1 MNDRL
6 RVVNQYIITAWLFL
20 LIVAAFVLAA
30 CPFKKDSM
38 PDIIK
43 AAAKFPPG
51 AVPTSSEVQQMSP
64 DGLRH
69 HGYKP
74 MTDVQLALADQGVT
88 ELNKSAIEDGFRP
101 EANKPHGG
109 FLIST
114 PPLPCT
120 PSPASRTP
128 SFVVNGGVFYDGTI
142 YDQYNTKG
150 KYPTPV
156 RRESDG
162 EMLYFKPD
170 GVSVIFA
177 PEMVLGFGNDPPR
190 DAFVWLYVCPDNSVI
205 ANAVKHGGEHAFL
218 ATFPY
223 TEKHRERG
231 PYDGYAWFNATVY
244 HGPGHPL
251 LPRPASALET
261 DFVDKP
267 VETEFREVESGVET
281 DALAKEAGVTDVK
294 WRTGLFRPVQ

>member
-1 MNDRL
+1 MNRKL
-6 RVVNQYIITAWLFL
+6 LTVSLLFAAL
-20 LIVAAFVLAA
+20 LLAA

-51 AVPTSSEVQQMSP
+51 SVPISSEIQQRSP
-64 DGLRH
+64 EGIAH

-74 MTDVQLALADQGVT
+74 MTDAHLALADQGVT
-88 ELNKSAIEDGFRP
+88 DLNKAAIEDGFKP

-109 FLIST
+109 FLLST

-120 PSPASRTP
+120 PSPVSRTP

-170 GVSVIFA
+170 NVSVIFA
-177 PEMVLGFGNDPPR
+177 AEMVLGYGNDPPR

-205 ANAVKHGGEHAFL
+205 ANAVKHGGEHSFL

-223 TEKHRERG
+223 IEKYRERG

-251 LPRPASALET
+251 LPRPVSVLELKSAE
-261 DFVDKP
+261 KP
-267 VETEFREVESGVET
+267 KLPEFGEAESTPELDSLAGDLGVP
-281 DALAKEAGVTDVK
+281 DVK
-294 WRTGLFRPVQ
+294 WMKGQFRPVR

>member
-1 MNDRL
+1 MKKL
-6 RVVNQYIITAWLFL
+6 LIITIASL
-20 LIVAAFVLAA
+20 LLAA

-51 AVPTSSEVQQMSP
+51 AVPTSSEVQQVSP

-69 HGYKP
+69 HGYKA
-74 MTDVQLALADQGVT
+74 MTDAQLRLADRGVA
-88 ELNKSAIEDGFRP
+88 ELNEAAKADGFRP
-101 EANKPHGG
+101 EANKPANG

-114 PPLPCT
+114 PPLPCA
-120 PSPASRTP
+120 PSPVSRTP

-150 KYPTPV
+150 KYPTPIV
-156 RRESDG
+156 RQSDG
-162 EMLYFKPD
+162 ELLYYKPD
-170 GVSVIFA
+170 NVSVIFA
-177 PEMVLGFGNDPPR
+177 AEMVLGFGNDPPR

-223 TEKHRERG
+223 IEKHRERG

-251 LPRPASALET
+251 LPRPASALEL
-261 DFVDKP
+261 KSAEKLKLP
-267 VETEFREVESGVET
+267 EFGEAESTAET
-281 DALAKEAGVTDVK
+281 DALARDLGVPDVK
-294 WRTGLFRPVQ
+294 WMKGVAMPVR

>member
-1 MNDRL
+1 MMNKYL
-6 RVVNQYIITAWLFL
+6 ILILTAL
-20 LIVAAFVLAA
+20 LLVG

-51 AVPTSSEVQQMSP
+51 SVPISSEVQQRSP
-64 DGLRH
+64 EGIAH

-74 MTDVQLALADQGVT
+74 MTDAQLALADQGVT
-88 ELNKSAIEDGFRP
+88 ALNKAALEDGFTP

-120 PSPASRTP
+120 PSPVSRTP

-170 GVSVIFA
+170 NVSVIFA
-177 PEMVLGFGNDPPR
+177 AEMVLGYGNDPPR
-190 DAFVWLYVCPDNSVI
+190 DAFVWLYVCPDDAVI
-205 ANAVKHGGEHAFL
+205 KNAVKHGGEHAFL

-251 LPRPASALET
+251 LPRPASALEL
-261 DFVDKP
+261 DKVEKP
-267 VETEFREVESGVET
+267 VESEFGGVEGAA
-281 DALAKEAGVTDVK
+281 DANALAQEYGVEAK
-294 WRTGLFRPVQ
+294 WRKGRFRPVQ

>member
-1 MNDRL
+1 MNRL
-6 RVVNQYIITAWLFL
+6 AFI
-20 LIVAAFVLAA
+20 LIAAVLLAA
-30 CPFKKDSM
+30 CPFKKDDM
-38 PDIIK
+38 PAIIK

-51 AVPTSSEVQQMSP
+51 SVPISSEVQQVSP
-64 DGLRH
+64 AGLRH

-74 MTDVQLALADQGVT
+74 MTDTQLALADQGVT
-88 ELNKSAIEDGFRP
+88 DLNKAAIEDGFKP

-120 PSPASRTP
+120 PSPVSRTP

-150 KYPTPV
+150 KYSSPV

-162 EMLYFKPD
+162 EMLYHKPD
-170 GVSVIFA
+170 NVSVIFA
-177 PEMVLGFGNDPPR
+177 AEMVLGFGNDPPR

-251 LPRPASALET
+251 LPRPASALEL
-261 DFVDKP
+261 KSAEKLKLP
-267 VETEFREVESGVET
+267 EFGEAESTAET
-281 DALAKEAGVTDVK
+281 DALARDLGVPDVK
-294 WRTGLFRPVQ
+294 WMKGVARPVR